1 MDSLTQ
7 LQTKW
12 AEFRAAERT
21 YETQIRQE
29 TIASEK
35 LRGQVLI
42 AGFMMTL
49 AIMLTMWLLF
59 PQFIPVQFN
68 APLLGISFINWFCFY
83 LIFMTIYEIAMRGVV
98 TYLEQHAPQRLTLF
112 QYLNALEEISL
123 PSIFII
129 MFAQVIEPL
138 YALLMPP
145 TFLYFLLLIMGIL
158 RLNFKISIF
167 TGVAGALQYW
177 ALAIWYAQPTDI
189 IPVGNILIL
198 PTYYMVKV
206 GLLFTAGVMSGVV
219 ALEIKRRMLNTYQS
233 IEERNRVTSMF
244 GQHVSPAVVNK
255 LLSQPT
261 EFTSETRSVCIMF
274 LDIRNFTTF
283 SEDKDPT
290 EVVDYLN
297 HLFSPMIKI
306 INQNHGIINKFLGD
320 GFMAVFGAPLSDNND
335 SRNAVKAAQEIIA
348 LVEQLCQTN
357 QLPPTRIGIGL
368 HTGEAVTGHIGSAER
383 KEYTIIGD
391 VVNLAARIEQ
401 LNKQFQAQLLV
412 SEAVKIAIASDLD
425 GNSITPLGD
434 VLVKGRIEPVQI
446 YQLA

>member
-21 YETQIRQE
+21 YEAQIRQE